1 MVSTGTPKTLI
12 GKSKHLN
19 YGNELTQSQ
28 GKSEPG
34 YRTDS
39 RQKARV
45 DHAHCSSFCYRLKDK
60 AKMSSSHS
68 GVLLSIFCLCAISCT
83 EVFGHTSVISV
94 RNGGQ
99 WGDWQNPDRCPD
111 GWIAYGFALKV
122 QGSQV
127 KGDNTALNGIRLF
140 CKESAQAS
148 IVRSIES
155 GTGQWGSWT
164 STQWC
169 SEGFLKAF
177 LLQVETHQKGGD
189 DTAANDIIFIC
200 SNGTVLAGHGQA
212 WGNWGSQSN
221 ACERGISSIRTK
233 VEQPTGDGDETALN
247 DVRFFCH

>member
-1 MVSTGTPKTLI
+1 MLTVFVSEQHQKRVVADIQSRCVQNIRATG
-12 GKSKHLN
+12 
-19 YGNELTQSQ
+19 
-28 GKSEPG
+28 
-34 YRTDS
+34 
-39 RQKARV
+39 AF
-45 DHAHCSSFCYRLKDK
+45 SSNDLRF
-60 AKMSSSHS
+60 H
-68 GVLLSIFCLCAISCT
+68 
-83 EVFGHTSVISV
+83 
-94 RNGGQ
+94 
-99 WGDWQNPDRCPD
+99 
-111 GWIAYGFALKV
+111 KV